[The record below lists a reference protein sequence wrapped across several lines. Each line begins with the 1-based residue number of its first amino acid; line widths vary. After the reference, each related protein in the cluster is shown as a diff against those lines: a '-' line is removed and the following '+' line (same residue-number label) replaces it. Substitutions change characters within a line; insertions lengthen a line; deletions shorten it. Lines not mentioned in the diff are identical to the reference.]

1 MIIVYVLMLLPCDV
15 ISSTIDA
22 ESVLSEENQNNGWT
36 EPDTRNKIERE
47 LATHVHDQGS
57 NMVKR
62 LLKNYESYQN
72 VLQEREVETQKQE
85 NLKNSVFMDQF
96 HNAAGVVKDY
106 GRTGYVRTP
115 VKSPSNISESAKNDE
130 NEMSDEDANN
140 ETELKVGVTT
150 TTEVPEQIGHA
161 VDDSVEVTTSP
172 TIDNDDEV
180 LSPNTN
186 LSSQNLTRDEHET
199 PNETMKI
206 DNDPVNDG
214 NIISEQEENDS
225 NIKDGEGTDET
236 SENPGQGEEKTEP
249 DSKDIEGNGEITDNV
264 QEKNPSDQENGSNTN
279 DIDSTNEVTENLQEN
294 NSGDHEVNEENG
306 PNTKEIDSNNEVT
319 ENLQENKSDESTSN
333 VVDDNED
340 REGRIVNKAGARR
353 RLNGGGPIR
362 ISSYRGSED
371 RYSSVNSDRQ
381 DFHPR
386 PVFSSPSQS
395 QTVHNH
401 IHNSDEPAIGFLD
414 DQLLQ
419 GIHQHEEEAT
429 LVFRESDEEMNTQS
443 QETSSGGLMGWISNM
458 IG

>member
-1 MIIVYVLMLLPCDV
+1 MLLPCNV

-22 ESVLSEENQNNGWT
+22 ENVLSEENQNNGWT

-115 VKSPSNISESAKNDE
+115 VKSPSNIPESAKNDE
-130 NEMSDEDANN
+130 NEMSDEGANN

-172 TIDNDDEV
+172 TVDDVTQDDEV

-199 PNETMKI
+199 EKI
-206 DNDPVNDG
+206 DNDHVDVG
-214 NIISEQEENDS
+214 NITSEQEENDLH
-225 NIKDGEGTDET
+225 IKDGEGTDEILKDPEGED
-236 SENPGQGEEKTEP
+236 SNNLNPEQGEEKTEP
-249 DSKDIEGNGEITDNV
+249 DSKDMEGNSEITDNV
-264 QEKNPSDQENGSNTN
+264 QENNPSEHEENGSNTE
-279 DIDSTNEVTENLQEN
+279 DID
-294 NSGDHEVNEENG
+294 
-306 PNTKEIDSNNEVT
+306 NTNEVT

-340 REGRIVNKAGARR
+340 RDGRIVNKAGARR